1 MVVAPSRASSVLPAV
16 GFLGDLAVIPDRLAS
31 LQQDPRTHALHRDL
45 IAAEALVVTSLLLS
59 LVLLELRR
67 RERV

>member
-1 MVVAPSRASSVLPAV
+1 VLPAV